1 MKGFQESTYG
11 DRIADVYDE
20 LHSNLSSP
28 DHVDPVVDVLAELAG
43 DGRAL
48 ELGVGTG
55 RIALPLAARG
65 IEVHGIDASETML
78 EKLRQKPGGRVI
90 PVTLGDFVE
99 LEVEE
104 NSPLSTRSSIRSFP
118 HSRRNASS
126 GASITSLAI

>member
-28 DHVDPVVDVLAELAG
+28 DHVDPVVDALAELAG

-78 EKLRQKPGGRVI
+78 EKLRQKPGGSSRY
-90 PVTLGDFVE
+90 PCHLGR
-99 LEVEE
+99 L
-104 NSPLSTRSSIRSFP
+104 
-118 HSRRNASS
+118 RRIGS
-126 GASITSLAI
+126 GGKILADLRGLQYVLFRADAGTPNKVLQ